1 MAIPIAIVGVGKIAQ
16 DQHIPTILAD
26 PRFRLVGAVSR
37 QAPDIG
43 VPVCASLAELKAAVP
58 DLAAIAVCTP
68 PVDRLALLEEA
79 LGLGLDVLME
89 KPPARTL
96 SEAEQFA
103 AAADA
108 AGRVLFQTWH
118 SRFAGAVEPARQW
131 LAARTI
137 QGARIDWLEDVRVWH
152 PGQEWIWDAGVGVFD
167 PGINALSILTAIFPS
182 VLTVKASRLS
192 FPANRASPIAAELG
206 IVSDAGPAIA
216 VRFSFDQRGPQTWTI
231 TVDTAQG
238 QLALLDGGARWTID
252 GVEQPLADDRPEYA
266 RLYAHFADLVE
277 RRASEVD
284 LRPFRLVA
292 DAFLL
297 ATREEVG
304 AFAWDS

>member
-1 MAIPIAIVGVGKIAQ
+1 MAIPIAIVGVGKIAR

-26 PRFRLVGAVSR
+26 PRFRLAGAVSR
-37 QAPDIG
+37 HATDLG
-43 VPVCASLAELKAAVP
+43 VPIRASLAELKAEVP

-96 SEAEQFA
+96 SEAERFA

-131 LAARTI
+131 LATRAIR
-137 QGARIDWLEDVRVWH
+137 GARIDWLEDVRVWH

-167 PGINALSILTAIFPS
+167 PGINALSILTHIFPS
-182 VLTVKASRLS
+182 GLTISESRLS

-231 TVDTAQG
+231 TVDTAEG
-238 QLALLDGGARWTID
+238 QLTLLDGGARWAID

-266 RLYAHFADLVE
+266 RLYEHFAGLVE
-277 RRASEVD
+277 QRASEVD